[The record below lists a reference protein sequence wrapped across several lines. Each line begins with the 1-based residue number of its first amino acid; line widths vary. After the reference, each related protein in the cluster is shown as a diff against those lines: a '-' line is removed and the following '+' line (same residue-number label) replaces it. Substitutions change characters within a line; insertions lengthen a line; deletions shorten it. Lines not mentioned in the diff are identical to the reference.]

1 MRFDNIWCKALSLY
15 LCSFLIAAP
24 ALANPPA
31 WDGATI
37 VTINEGDTAP
47 FSGTLF
53 SVEAAAQLL
62 IDLEYTQ
69 ETCQIET
76 DRQLGL
82 QSAQLQLQIDSTTAA
97 LTACQTMHSDILE
110 IKNGQ
115 IEFLNDQLMKA
126 SRPDNG
132 LWFALGIAGGV
143 LVTAAAGWTLGQI
156 D

>member
-1 MRFDNIWCKALSLY
+1 MTL
-15 LCSFLIAAP
+15 
-24 ALANPPA
+24 
-31 WDGATI
+31 
-37 VTINEGDTAP
+37 NEGDTAP

-53 SVEAAAQLL
+53 SVEAAAQLV

-69 ETCQIET
+69 ETCQLEI

-82 QSAQLQLQIDSTTAA
+82 QTAQMQLEIDSIAA
-97 LTACQTMHSDILE
+97 SLTSCQTIHSDILE

-115 IEFLNDQLMKA
+115 IEFLNDQLLKS

-132 LWFALGIAGGV
+132 LWFGLGIVGGV